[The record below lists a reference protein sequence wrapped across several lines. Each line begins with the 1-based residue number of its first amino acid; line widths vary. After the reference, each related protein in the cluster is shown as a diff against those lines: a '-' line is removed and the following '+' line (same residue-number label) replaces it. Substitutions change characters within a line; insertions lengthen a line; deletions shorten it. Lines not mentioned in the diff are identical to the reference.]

1 MIQRVLK
8 VLAEHKLFL
17 HLEKCEFD
25 KLQIEYLK
33 LVISN
38 NQVKIDPMKV
48 AEVCDWPVSKNHAD
62 LQAFLG
68 FTNFY

>member
-1 MIQRVLK
+1 VIQRVLE

-48 AEVCDWPVSKNHAD
+48 AEVCDWPVSKKYAD
-62 LQAFLG
+62 LQAFLV